1 MSTSNWLVRTL
12 ISGTGDAGPHDIV
25 WDARDD
31 HGMRV
36 AAGVYFYRMNA
47 GGRQSQR
54 KVVFLE
60 R

>member
-1 MSTSNWLVRTL
+1 MFAAVHVP
-12 ISGTGDAGPHDIV
+12 AEHEAV
-25 WDARDD
+25 WDATNDD
-31 HGMRV
+31 GRRV

-47 GGRQSQR
+47 GAWQSQR